1 MTEQKPGVTPA
12 GNTATG
18 NNRASSKG
26 VQARVHRITQW
37 SPIWIVP
44 LVAVLIGIWMLIYTY
59 QNQGPMVTLLA
70 SNAEGIISGKTT
82 IKSRSVDVGKVMS
95 VELSQDLKQVVIKA
109 RMNPGT
115 EPMLNDE
122 SQLWV
127 VKPSVGRGGV
137 TGLNT
142 LLSGAYIE
150 LQPGKASTGKFYYE
164 LLETPPVAPPDAAGV
179 RVFLTSADASSLSVG
194 DPVLYRG
201 YDVGTVEVG
210 EFDPQARSMR
220 YQLFIRAPY
229 DALVTDNVRFWQ
241 ASGMAL
247 DMSAEGVRI
256 EMGSVATLLSGGVT
270 FDVLEGWPRGE
281 QAKNNSQFQL
291 FQNKQSIQDGLY
303 NEYLEYLLFFDES
316 VRGLTSGAPVEY
328 RGVRIGTV
336 MTVPHFFNMKKP
348 LQIAF
353 NRGIP
358 VLIRIEAGRLYDSL
372 TLQELQMELEQ
383 AVQQGLRAVL
393 KTGNLLTGGL
403 YVDLNI
409 VAPEQA
415 ATPVTAVLPTRQA
428 ETAKTA
434 TPEPT
439 ATETAATDT
448 AAKDIAATDTTAA
461 DTATVQAI
469 ALPPLEQFAGYNL
482 LPTARSGLGHIE
494 QKVLQALDKV
504 NNLPVEQVLADSSA
518 TLQQTRLLMEQSQ
531 QLIQSLDAL
540 VAKDSTQA
548 VPAELNK
555 SLQEMRQTL
564 QGFSPGSPVY
574 ERINSNL
581 QAMDKV
587 LRDLQPVVQTL
598 NQQSNAL
605 VISADPKTDPEPA
618 QGSQP

>member
-1 MTEQKPGVTPA
+1 MTEQAVK
-12 GNTATG
+12 
-18 NNRASSKG
+18 
-26 VQARVHRITQW
+26 ARVRKITQW

-44 LVAVLIGIWMLIYTY
+44 VVAVLIGAWMLVYTY
-59 QNQGPMVTLLA
+59 KNQGPTLTLLA
-70 SNAEGIISGKTT
+70 SNAEGIIPGKTA
-82 IKSRSVDVGKVMS
+82 IKSRSVDVGKVFS

-109 RMNPGT
+109 RMNPGSDGL
-115 EPMLNDE
+115 LNDE

-150 LQPGKASTGKFYYE
+150 LQPGKGTTDKFYYQ
-164 LLETPPVAPPDAAGV
+164 LLDSPPIAPPDAPGV
-179 RVFLTSADASSLSVG
+179 RVFLTSSDATSLSVG

-201 YDVGTVEVG
+201 YDVGTVELG
-210 EFDPQARSMR
+210 EFDTAGRSMR

-229 DALVTDNVRFWQ
+229 DALVTENVRFWQ
-241 ASGMAL
+241 SSGMAL

-256 EMGSVATLLSGGVT
+256 EMGSIATLLSGGVT
-270 FDVLEGWPRGE
+270 FDVLDGWPMGP
-281 QAKNNSQFQL
+281 QAANNSKFQL
-291 FQNKQSIQDGLY
+291 FQNKKSIQDGLY

-336 MTVPHFFNMKKP
+336 MTVPYFFKMKNP

-353 NRGIP
+353 NRGVP

-372 TLQELQMELEQ
+372 TLPQLQTELDQ

-403 YVDLNI
+403 YIDLNI
-409 VAPEQA
+409 IEAPA
-415 ATPVTAVLPTRQA
+415 VSTPSSVVKTMAASTDAAMNNSDAVVTAMVDAANNTADGVSSAIPADLPLATPLS
-428 ETAKTA
+428 
-434 TPEPT
+434 
-439 ATETAATDT
+439 
-448 AAKDIAATDTTAA
+448 
-461 DTATVQAI
+461 
-469 ALPPLEQFAGYNL
+469 PPQLDQFAGFKL

-494 QKVLQALDKV
+494 QKVLQALDKI
-504 NNLPVEQVLADSSA
+504 NNLPVEQVLSDTSA
-518 TLQQTRLLMEQSQ
+518 TLNETKQLMLASQLLVK
-531 QLIQSLDAL
+531 SLDAL
-540 VAKDSTQA
+540 VGKETTQA
-548 VPAELNK
+548 LPADLQQ
-555 SLQEMRQTL
+555 SLLEMRKTL
-564 QGFSPGSPVY
+564 NGFSPGSPVY

-605 VISADPKTDPEPA
+605 ILGADPKADPQPQ
-618 QGSQP
+618 QGIKP

>member
-1 MTEQKPGVTPA
+1 VTEQKPGTQAAAPNA
-12 GNTATG
+12 
-18 NNRASSKG
+18 ASSG
-26 VQARVHRITQW
+26 STQAKVHRITQW

-44 LVAVLIGIWMLIYTY
+44 LLAVLIGLWMLVYTY
-59 QNQGPMVTLLA
+59 QNQGPQLTLLA
-70 SNAEGIISGKTT
+70 SNAEGIISGKTA

-150 LQPGKASTGKFYYE
+150 LQPGKASTAKYYYE
-164 LLETPPVAPPDAAGV
+164 LLESPPIAPPDAPGV
-179 RVFLTSADASSLSVG
+179 RVFLTSADATSLSVG

-201 YDVGTVEVG
+201 YDVGTVELG

-256 EMGSVATLLSGGVT
+256 EMASVTTLLSGGVT
-270 FDVLEGWPRGE
+270 FDVLEGWPRGQ

-358 VLIRIEAGRLYDSL
+358 VLIRVEAGRLYDSL
-372 TLQELQMELEQ
+372 TLQELQLELEQ

-409 VAPEQA
+409 ISPETPT
-415 ATPVTAVLPTRQA
+415 TPVAAALAPKPAVVADPA
-428 ETAKTA
+428 VS
-434 TPEPT
+434 
-439 ATETAATDT
+439 AAVT
-448 AAKDIAATDTTAA
+448 
-461 DTATVQAI
+461 TATVPQNPAVEVL

-518 TLQQTRLLMEQSQ
+518 TLNQTRLLMEQSQ

-540 VAKDSTQA
+540 VAKESTQTM
-548 VPAELNK
+548 PAELNK
-555 SLQEMRQTL
+555 SLAEMRQTL

-605 VISADPKTDPEPA
+605 VISADPKADPEPE
-618 QGSQP
+618 QGTQP

>member
-1 MTEQKPGVTPA
+1 MTEQKPGTEPATPKA
-12 GNTATG
+12 
-18 NNRASSKG
+18 ASSNSA
-26 VQARVHRITQW
+26 VAATTTQAKVHRITQW

-44 LVAVLIGIWMLIYTY
+44 LLAVLIGLWMLVYTY
-59 QNQGPMVTLLA
+59 QNQGPQLTLLA

-150 LQPGKASTGKFYYE
+150 LQPGKASTAKYYYE
-164 LLETPPVAPPDAAGV
+164 LLESPPIAPPDAPGV
-179 RVFLTSADASSLSVG
+179 RVFLTSADATSLSVG

-201 YDVGTVEVG
+201 YDVGTVELG

-256 EMGSVATLLSGGVT
+256 EMASVTTLLSGGVT
-270 FDVLEGWPRGE
+270 FDVLEGWPRGQ

-358 VLIRIEAGRLYDSL
+358 VLIRVEAGRLYDSL
-372 TLQELQMELEQ
+372 TLQELQLELEQ

-409 VAPEQA
+409 VSPEPSTTTVTAALAPEPV
-415 ATPVTAVLPTRQA
+415 ATPAVAEAVTTVAA
-428 ETAKTA
+428 
-434 TPEPT
+434 PEPV
-439 ATETAATDT
+439 AAPQTAA
-448 AAKDIAATDTTAA
+448 
-461 DTATVQAI
+461 VEVL

-518 TLQQTRLLMEQSQ
+518 TLNQTRLLMEQSQ

-555 SLQEMRQTL
+555 SLAEMRQTL

-605 VISADPKTDPEPA
+605 VISADPKADPEPE
-618 QGSQP
+618 QGTQP

>member
-1 MTEQKPGVTPA
+1 MTEQQGH
-12 GNTATG
+12 
-18 NNRASSKG
+18 SSKDRG
-26 VQARVHRITQW
+26 HGAKDHPQTAGKSAPAHASVQARVRKITQW

-44 LVAVLIGIWMLIYTY
+44 VVAVLIGGWMLYHTY
-59 QNQGPMVTLLA
+59 KNQGATLTLL
-70 SNAEGIISGKTT
+70 SSTAEGLVPGKTA
-82 IKSRSVDVGKVMS
+82 IKSRSVDVGKVVS

-115 EPMLNDE
+115 DVLLNDE

-127 VKPSVGRGGV
+127 VKPSVGRGGI

-150 LQPGKASTGKFYYE
+150 LQPGKGASNKFNFE
-164 LLETPPVAPPDAAGV
+164 LLESPPIAPPDAPGV
-179 RVFLTSADASSLSVG
+179 RVFLTSGDATSLSVG

-201 YDVGTVEVG
+201 YDVGTVELG
-210 EFDPQARSMR
+210 EFDAKARSMR

-229 DALVTDNVRFWQ
+229 DALVTENVRFWQ

-270 FDVLEGWPRGE
+270 FDVLDGWPKGE
-281 QAKNNSQFQL
+281 QAENNSEFQL
-291 FQNKQSIQDGLY
+291 FQNKKSIQDGLY

-336 MTVPHFFNMKKP
+336 MTVPYFFNMKKP

-358 VLIRIEAGRLYDSL
+358 VLIRVESGRLYDNL
-372 TLQELQMELEQ
+372 TLPELQRELDTAMQ
-383 AVQQGLRAVL
+383 KGLRAVL

-409 VAPEQA
+409 VEGA
-415 ATPVTAVLPTRQA
+415 ADN
-428 ETAKTA
+428 
-434 TPEPT
+434 
-439 ATETAATDT
+439 TAATQGS
-448 AAKDIAATDTTAA
+448 ASLQN
-461 DTATVQAI
+461 TATGKVHELAGADADAGANTHSGVVAA
-469 ALPPLEQFAGYNL
+469 ALPAPVLDEFAGYRL
-482 LPTARSGLGHIE
+482 MPTARSGLGHIE
-494 QKVLQALDKV
+494 QKVLQALDKI

-518 TLQQTRLLMEQSQ
+518 TLNETRALMQQSQ
-531 QLIQSLDAL
+531 QLVQSLDTL
-540 VAKDSTQA
+540 LGKDSTQQL
-548 VPAELNK
+548 PAELKNTLEQ
-555 SLQEMRQTL
+555 LQQTL
-564 QGFSPGSPVY
+564 QGVSPGSPVY
-574 ERINSNL
+574 ERLNSNL

-587 LRDLQPVVQTL
+587 LRDLQPVVQTM

-605 VISADPKTDPEPA
+605 VISADPASDPEPE
-618 QGSQP
+618 QGVQP

>member
-1 MTEQKPGVTPA
+1 M
-12 GNTATG
+12 
-18 NNRASSKG
+18 
-26 VQARVHRITQW
+26 
-37 SPIWIVP
+37 
-44 LVAVLIGIWMLIYTY
+44 LVYTY
-59 QNQGPMVTLLA
+59 QNQGPQLTLLA

-95 VELSQDLKQVVIKA
+95 VELSQDPKQVVIKA

-115 EPMLNDE
+115 EPMLNDD

-150 LQPGKASTGKFYYE
+150 LQPGKASTAKYYYE
-164 LLETPPVAPPDAAGV
+164 LLESPPIAPPDAPGV
-179 RVFLTSADASSLSVG
+179 RVFLTSADATSLSVG

-201 YDVGTVEVG
+201 YDVGTVELG

-256 EMGSVATLLSGGVT
+256 EMASVTTLLSGGVT
-270 FDVLEGWPRGE
+270 FDVLEGWPRGQ

-358 VLIRIEAGRLYDSL
+358 VLIRVEAGRLYDSL
-372 TLQELQMELEQ
+372 TLQELQLELEQ

-409 VAPEQA
+409 VSSETSTTTVTAAIAPEPVA
-415 ATPVTAVLPTRQA
+415 APQ
-428 ETAKTA
+428 
-434 TPEPT
+434 
-439 ATETAATDT
+439 TAA
-448 AAKDIAATDTTAA
+448 
-461 DTATVQAI
+461 VEVL

-518 TLQQTRLLMEQSQ
+518 TLNQTRLLMEQSQ

-555 SLQEMRQTL
+555 SLAEMRQTL

-581 QAMDKV
+581 QALDKV

-605 VISADPKTDPEPA
+605 VISADPKADPEPE
-618 QGSQP
+618 QGTQP

>member
-1 MTEQKPGVTPA
+1 VTEQKPGTQAATPNA
-12 GNTATG
+12 
-18 NNRASSKG
+18 ASSG
-26 VQARVHRITQW
+26 STGAGPATQAKVHRITQW

-44 LVAVLIGIWMLIYTY
+44 LVAVLIGLWMLVYTY
-59 QNQGPMVTLLA
+59 QNQGPQLTLLA
-70 SNAEGIISGKTT
+70 SNAEGIISGKTA

-150 LQPGKASTGKFYYE
+150 LQPGKASTAKYYYQ
-164 LLETPPVAPPDAAGV
+164 LLESPPIAPPDAPGV
-179 RVFLTSADASSLSVG
+179 RVFLTSADATSLSVG

-201 YDVGTVEVG
+201 YDVGTVELG

-256 EMGSVATLLSGGVT
+256 EMASVTTLLSGGVT
-270 FDVLEGWPRGE
+270 FDVLEGWPRGQ

-358 VLIRIEAGRLYDSL
+358 VLIRVEAGRLYDSL
-372 TLQELQMELEQ
+372 TLQELQLELEQ
-383 AVQQGLRAVL
+383 AVQQGLKAVL

-409 VAPEQA
+409 VSP
-415 ATPVTAVLPTRQA
+415 
-428 ETAKTA
+428 
-434 TPEPT
+434 
-439 ATETAATDT
+439 DT
-448 AAKDIAATDTTAA
+448 AAAPVPAAPEPEPALKAAADGDGAATGSTAA
-461 DTATVQAI
+461 VPDTAAVQVL

-518 TLQQTRLLMEQSQ
+518 TLNQTRLLMEQSQ

-540 VAKDSTQA
+540 VAKESTQTM
-548 VPAELNK
+548 PAELNK
-555 SLQEMRQTL
+555 SLLEMRQTL

-605 VISADPKTDPEPA
+605 VISADPKADPEPE
-618 QGSQP
+618 QGTQP

>member
-1 MTEQKPGVTPA
+1 VTEQKPGVTPA

-18 NNRASSKG
+18 ESRASSKG

-70 SNAEGIISGKTT
+70 SNAEGIISGKTA

-150 LQPGKASTGKFYYE
+150 LQPGKASTSKFYYE

-179 RVFLTSADASSLSVG
+179 RVFLTSADATSLSVG

-270 FDVLEGWPRGE
+270 FDVLEGWPRGQ

-415 ATPVTAVLPTRQA
+415 ATPVTAVLPSRQA
-428 ETAKTA
+428 ETAATA
-434 TPEPT
+434 TAEPT
-439 ATETAATDT
+439 ATATAATDT
-448 AAKDIAATDTTAA
+448 AA
-461 DTATVQAI
+461 VQAI